1 MNRRSAGGRRGRS
14 ADGSDLVPMG
24 DLSHKRK
31 SRTPD
36 APPEIIDIRSYV
48 EDRRD
53 RTIGGAAPFRV
64 EYSVILNRNC
74 CKNAR
79 GPRISV
85 KSTNETW
92 ESNDLGKWMKQETLR
107 RIQNN
112 HGPKSNYNCKLTW
125 TSGVGAIYVVGPP
138 SIWRAPDMCHRHKK
152 AAALAVGD

>member
-1 MNRRSAGGRRGRS
+1 MSRRSAGGRRGRS

-53 RTIGGAAPFRV
+53 GTGGSAAPFRV
-64 EYSVILNRNC
+64 QYTVTLNRNC

-79 GPRISV
+79 GPRIII

-92 ESNDLGKWMKQETLR
+92 QSDNPGEWMKQ
-107 RIQNN
+107 
-112 HGPKSNYNCKLTW
+112 
-125 TSGVGAIYVVGPP
+125 AIHLP
-138 SIWRAPDMCHRHKK
+138 S
-152 AAALAVGD
+152 